1 MNRKPEMNA
10 GRNSNQSRLPAVN
23 TNDGFD
29 RGGNARDGAKTRT
42 TEQAE
47 LEKIKQKVN
56 AVKAGGFGEVRIL
69 IKNGAIY
76 RILVTEEELFKDDKI
91 K

>member
-1 MNRKPEMNA
+1 MNA
-10 GRNSNQSRLPAVN
+10 GRNSNQSRLPAIN
-23 TNDGFD
+23 TNDGFG
-29 RGGNARDGAKTRT
+29 RGGNGVKARDGAKTRT

-47 LEKIKQKVN
+47 LEKIMQKVN

-69 IKNGAIY
+69 VKNGAIY
-76 RILVTEEELFKDDKI
+76 RILVTEEELLKHNKI